1 MFPANFV
8 IGAAVGAA
16 TTYVFKDEPA
26 KQKLIASGRKLKE
39 GASSFMASFRKKPE
53 IEADDVVEVVTEEV
67 PAETIVDEVEQEA
80 ATAKA

>member
-26 KQKLIASGRKLKE
+26 KKKLIETGKKLKE
-39 GASSFMASFRKKPE
+39 GTSSFIASFRKKPE
-53 IEADDVVEVVTEEV
+53 IEVDDAVEVVTEEV
-67 PAETIVDEVEQEA
+67 AAETIVDEVEQET